1 MSEIAKEPYYV
12 LVMDDDEVIVELI
25 TRLLGQFENCRTIT
39 AFGIREAESKI
50 EQWNF
55 QLALLDWNLPDGEG
69 LEICRRLKTRN
80 PLDSPMVVMITGYS
94 DLARKIYALE
104 VGADDFLSKPIEF
117 AEFRAKI
124 RSYLRIKDLQNTV
137 NEERKKLEEINAE
150 LEREIIEL
158 TRLLTQIMEHRLPN
172 VSSRVHAISDIA
184 RWIAEHLSVSSEEL
198 KDVEMAGLLHEVGKL
213 ALPDP
218 ILNDPT
224 GQEDE
229 TRFIQY
235 RQYPTLGEL
244 SLSQVTRLKN
254 TALIV
259 RHQLENFDGTGT
271 PDHLQCTE
279 IPLGSRILRV
289 AIDYVNQCCDRKIP
303 DSSLMDFLD
312 SFSGS
317 VYDPQV
323 LQQLRLYIQLK
334 GMLHPEQIH
343 RVSLLQ
349 LQPGMILA
357 QDVVTISGIKLV
369 VQNARLDQRMIDH
382 LQFFHETDPII
393 DGSIYVFNPVSVEG

>member
-1 MSEIAKEPYYV
+1 MNDTAKEPYYV
-12 LVMDDDEVIVELI
+12 LVMDDDEVIVELV
-25 TRLLGQFENCRTIT
+25 TRLLGQFENCHTVKAYSIQ
-39 AFGIREAESKI
+39 EAESKLH
-50 EQWNF
+50 QWNF

-69 LEICRRLKTRN
+69 LEICRRLKTMN
-80 PLDSPMVVMITGYS
+80 PLNSPMVVMITGYS
-94 DLARKIYALE
+94 DLARKVHALE

-158 TRLLTQIMEHRLPN
+158 TRLLTQIMEHRLPH
-172 VSSRVHAISDIA
+172 VSSRVHIIAEIS
-184 RWIAEHLSVSSEEL
+184 RWIAEHLSLSSEEIR
-198 KDVEMAGLLHEVGKL
+198 DVEMAGLLHEVGKL

-224 GQEDE
+224 GQEE
-229 TRFIQY
+229 ESRFVQY

-259 RHQLENFDGTGT
+259 RHQLENFDGTGI

-289 AIDYVNQCCDRKIP
+289 AVDYVNRCCDRDP
-303 DSSLMDFLD
+303 SAAGCLD
-312 SFSGS
+312 VYSGTL
-317 VYDPQV
+317 YDPQV
-323 LQQLRLYIQLK
+323 LQQLHLYIQIK
-334 GMLHPEQIH
+334 GLLHPEQIQ
-343 RVSLLQ
+343 RISLLQ
-349 LQPGMILA
+349 IQPGMVLA

-369 VQNARLDQRMIDH
+369 VQNTRLDQRMIQH
-382 LQFFHETDPII
+382 LQFFHETDPIV
-393 DGSIYVFNPVSVEG
+393 DGSVYVLNPAAEAN